1 MDNGIY
7 VALSRQMGLFRDMD
21 VTANNIANANTVGF
35 GGEKVMFDDFL
46 VKTSPDGGPRTAFTN
61 DFASY
66 RNLAEG
72 PMKVTSNPLDV
83 AISGP
88 GYFAV
93 MTPLG
98 ERYTRAGN
106 FQLDTD
112 GTLVTPEGYQVL
124 DEGGQPIQFEPQDK
138 EIAIGQAGDIVV
150 DGAPRGN
157 LGVFEFANPQLME
170 RTGSTLYKADGLAQP
185 AAASRVLHGTLEGS
199 NISPV
204 MELTHMIKV
213 QRGVGSTAK
222 LIDAQY
228 ELTRKTAD
236 TWAKSQS

>member
-21 VTANNIANANTVGF
+21 MTANNIANADTVGF
-35 GGEKVMFDDFL
+35 GAEKIMFDDFL

-61 DFASY
+61 DFGSY
-66 RNLAEG
+66 RDISEG
-72 PMKVTSNPLDV
+72 PLKVTSNPLDV

-93 MTPLG
+93 QTPLG

-112 GTLVTPEGYQVL
+112 GMLVTPEGYQVL
-124 DEGGQPIQFEPQDK
+124 DNGGQPIQFEAQDR
-138 EIAIGQAGDIVV
+138 EIAIGEAGDIIV
-150 DGAPRGN
+150 DGQPRTT
-157 LGVFEFANPQLME
+157 LGVYEFSNPQLME
-170 RTGSTLYKADGLAQP
+170 RSGSTLYKAEGAQP
-185 AAASRVLHGTLEGS
+185 ATASRVMHGTLEGS

-204 MELTHMIKV
+204 MELTHMIQV
-213 QRGVGSTAK
+213 QRSVGSTAK

-228 ELTRKTAD
+228 ELTRKTSD
-236 TWAKSQS
+236 TWAKSQ

>member
-21 VTANNIANANTVGF
+21 VTANNIANANTVGY

-46 VKTSPDGGPRTAFTN
+46 VKTSPNGGPRTAFTN
-61 DFASY
+61 DISSY
-66 RNLAEG
+66 RDIAEG

-88 GYFAV
+88 GYFSV
-93 MTPLG
+93 QTPLG
-98 ERYTRAGN
+98 ERFTRAGN
-106 FQLDTD
+106 FQLDVD

-124 DEGGQPIQFEPQDK
+124 DEGGQPIQFEPQDR
-138 EIAIGQAGDIVV
+138 EISIGEAGDIIV
-150 DGAPRGN
+150 DGAPRATI
-157 LGVFEFANPQLME
+157 GVFEFANPQLME
-170 RTGSTLYKADGLAQP
+170 RTGSTLYKAEGAQ
-185 AAASRVLHGTLEGS
+185 AAVSSRVMHGTLEGS

-213 QRGVGSTAK
+213 QRGVGSTSK